1 MIGSHFSMD
10 AYRMIFEKMDMAS
23 YLLDVEGRL
32 VACNRKL
39 LRFLGI
45 DSQYDNS
52 IYTMFRQQGLWTS
65 QQIQQ
70 IQYEDSA
77 ALISGQNN
85 TTIRQAIHASG
96 RIVYFEF
103 IRTPLFDESGLG
115 FGLMVGIRDVTQQKH
130 MEEKLRS
137 LEERLKYCNTLSH
150 TPVESAM
157 ATACSDK
164 IPKILIVE
172 DNLIT
177 QKEEDKVLKLCH
189 CYTDVV
195 ATLKQVKEIFMPG
208 KYDLALVDLGLGSG
222 NGNGY
227 QVTALLREM
236 EKGGQFRVPIIA
248 LTGADLST
256 VASDCDDSEMDGMLA
271 KPLTYDQAKQ
281 LIQRYVQH
289 VDVEVTGLRAFK

>member
-1 MIGSHFSMD
+1 MD
-10 AYRMIFEKMDMAS
+10 AYRMIFEKMDVAS
-23 YLLDVEGRL
+23 YLLDVEGHL
-32 VACNRKL
+32 VACNCKL
-39 LRFLGI
+39 WRLFGI
-45 DSQYDNS
+45 DSQHENS
-52 IYTMFRQQGLWTS
+52 IYTIFHQQGLWTS

-70 IQYEDSA
+70 IQHEDAA

-96 RIVYFEF
+96 RILYFEF
-103 IRTPLFDESGLG
+103 IRTPLFDESGIG
-115 FGLMVGIRDVTQQKH
+115 FGLMVGIRDVTQQKQ

-137 LEERLKYCNTLSH
+137 LEERLKYCNTLLHMPEGS
-150 TPVESAM
+150 
-157 ATACSDK
+157 ATAALYSDK

-177 QKEEDKVLKLCH
+177 QKEEDKLLKFCH
-189 CYTDVV
+189 CYTDIV
-195 ATLKQVKEIFMPG
+195 ATLKQVKEIFKPG

-227 QVTALLREM
+227 QVTGLLREM

-256 VASDCDDSEMDGMLA
+256 VASECDDSEMDGMLA
-271 KPLTYDQAKQ
+271 KPLTHVQAKQ
-281 LIQRYVQH
+281 LLQRYVQH
-289 VDVEVTGLRAFK
+289 EDVEVTGLRVFK